1 MYFWGKLQ
9 KKNLHM
15 CIFFR
20 IFAGKFENSTMI
32 NRTLIRIKV
41 VQTLFGY
48 YQNEDALPSEARKQ
62 LMHSFADCYDLYILL
77 LDFANALTTY
87 ADEQLQE
94 RIARSQ
100 ATHTSFTPNRRFI
113 RNRFAEQLFNNR
125 RLRHELEE
133 RHLSWEAGMSAV
145 KAVYLNLVA
154 TPWYKEYMEQAD
166 CTYEDDKRIWRKI
179 YTELLPSN
187 EAVLSALE
195 EMELELDHFTWV
207 TDMDFVLSYVVK
219 SVRRFREEAGVE
231 QSLLEMFDSEADLK
245 FATDLLQYAIEYRA
259 EYDALID
266 AHLNNWDPE
275 RVAWMD
281 RVILLVAMAEIMN
294 FPEIALQIS
303 LNEYIEIAKEYS
315 GEKNYFFINGIL
327 DGIIRQLKREDKL
340 LKAMAVD

>member
-1 MYFWGKLQ
+1 
-9 KKNLHM
+9 
-15 CIFFR
+15 
-20 IFAGKFENSTMI
+20 MI

-41 VQTLFGY
+41 VQTLFSHLR
-48 YQNEDALPSEARKQ
+48 NEGALSSEARKQ
-62 LMHSFADCYDLYILL
+62 LLRNFTDTYDLYMLL
-77 LDFANALTTY
+77 LDFANALTLY

-100 ATHTSFTPNRRFI
+100 ATHTPFTPNRRFI

-125 RLRHELEE
+125 RLRRELDE
-133 RHLSWEAGMSAV
+133 RHLSWEAGQSAV
-145 KAVYLNLVA
+145 KSVYLSLVA
-154 TPWYKEYMEQAD
+154 TDWYKQYMEQAE

-179 YTELLPSN
+179 YSELLPAN
-187 EAVLSALE
+187 EAVLAALE
-195 EMELELDHFTWV
+195 ELELELDHFTWT
-207 TDMDFVLSYVVK
+207 TDLDFVLSYVVK
-219 SVRRFREEAGVE
+219 TVRKFREDEGVD
-231 QSLLEMFDSEADLK
+231 QPLLEMFDSEDDLN
-245 FATDLLQYAIEYRA
+245 FATTLLQAAIEHRD

-266 AHLNNWDPE
+266 AHLKNWDPE

-281 RVILLVAMAEIMN
+281 RVILLTALAEIIN

-340 LKAMAVD
+340 LKAVVIDEE

>member
-1 MYFWGKLQ
+1 
-9 KKNLHM
+9 
-15 CIFFR
+15 
-20 IFAGKFENSTMI
+20 
-32 NRTLIRIKV
+32 
-41 VQTLFGY
+41 
-48 YQNEDALPSEARKQ
+48 
-62 LMHSFADCYDLYILL
+62 
-77 LDFANALTTY
+77 
-87 ADEQLQE
+87 
-94 RIARSQ
+94 
-100 ATHTSFTPNRRFI
+100 
-113 RNRFAEQLFNNR
+113 
-125 RLRHELEE
+125 
-133 RHLSWEAGMSAV
+133 MSAV
-145 KAVYLNLVA
+145 KAVYLNMVA

-179 YTELLPSN
+179 YTELLPGN

-219 SVRRFREEAGVE
+219 SVRRFREEEGAE
-231 QSLLEMFDSEADLK
+231 QSLLEMFDSEEDLK
-245 FATDLLQYAIEYRA
+245 FATDLLQYAIEHRA

>member
-1 MYFWGKLQ
+1 
-9 KKNLHM
+9 
-15 CIFFR
+15 
-20 IFAGKFENSTMI
+20 MI

-48 YQNEDALPSEARKQ
+48 YQNEGALPSEARKQ
-62 LMHSFADCYDLYILL
+62 LMRSFADCYDLYILL
-77 LDFANALTTY
+77 LDFASALTTY

-100 ATHTSFTPNRRFI
+100 ATHTPFTPNRRFI
-113 RNRFAEQLFNNR
+113 RNRFAQQLFTNQ

-145 KAVYLNLVA
+145 KAVYLSMVA
-154 TPWYKEYMEQAD
+154 TDWYKQYMEQTD

-179 YTELLPSN
+179 YTELLPGN
-187 EAVLSALE
+187 EDVLSALE

-207 TDMDFVLSYVVK
+207 TDLDFVLSYVVK
-219 SVRRFREEAGVE
+219 SVRKFREEEGVG
-231 QSLLEMFDSEADLK
+231 QSLLEMFDSEDDLN
-245 FATDLLQYAIEYRA
+245 FATSLLMCTIQQRA

-266 AHLNNWDPE
+266 AHLKNWDPE
-275 RVAWMD
+275 RVALMD
-281 RVILLVAMAEIMN
+281 RTILLVALAEIMN

-340 LKAMAVD
+340 LKAVTLDE

>member
-1 MYFWGKLQ
+1 MRFFHQ
-9 KKNLHM
+9 KT
-15 CIFFR
+15 CIFVKFFVTLCVFY
-20 IFAGKFENSTMI
+20 IFAVMI

-48 YQNEDALPSEARKQ
+48 AQNEGTLPSEARKQ
-62 LMHSFADCYDLYILL
+62 LMRSFADCYDLYMLL
-77 LDFANALTTY
+77 LDFARALTTY

-113 RNRFAEQLFNNR
+113 KNRFAEQLFTNQ
-125 RLRHELEE
+125 RLRRELQE
-133 RHLSWEAGMSAV
+133 RNLSWEAGMSAV
-145 KAVYLNLVA
+145 KSVYLNLVA
-154 TPWYKEYMEQAD
+154 TPWYKQYMEQAE

-179 YTELLPSN
+179 YSELMPGN

-207 TDMDFVLSYVVK
+207 TDLDFVLSYVVK
-219 SVRRFREEAGVE
+219 SVRRFREEEGVE
-231 QSLLEMFDSEADLK
+231 QALLEMFDSEEDLE
-245 FATDLLQYAIEYRA
+245 FATSLLMNAIEHRE

-266 AHLNNWDPE
+266 ANLKNWDPE
-275 RVAWMD
+275 RVALMD
-281 RVILLVAMAEIMN
+281 RIILIVSLAEIMN
-294 FPEIALQIS
+294 YPEIALQIS

-327 DGIIRQLKREDKL
+327 DGIIRQLKREDRL
-340 LKAMAVD
+340 LKAMALDEE